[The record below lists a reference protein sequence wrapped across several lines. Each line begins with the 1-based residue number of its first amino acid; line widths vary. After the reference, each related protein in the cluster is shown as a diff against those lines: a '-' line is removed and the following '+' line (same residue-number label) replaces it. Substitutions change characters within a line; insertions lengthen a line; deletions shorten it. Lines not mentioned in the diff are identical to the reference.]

1 MRFLSCT
8 NVFVMSPSQGT
19 DKVPSE
25 LHAKQASKLT
35 NTEIHQVTFSTD
47 SKNQTLVKLVEYV

>member
-1 MRFLSCT
+1 
-8 NVFVMSPSQGT
+8 MSPSQGT